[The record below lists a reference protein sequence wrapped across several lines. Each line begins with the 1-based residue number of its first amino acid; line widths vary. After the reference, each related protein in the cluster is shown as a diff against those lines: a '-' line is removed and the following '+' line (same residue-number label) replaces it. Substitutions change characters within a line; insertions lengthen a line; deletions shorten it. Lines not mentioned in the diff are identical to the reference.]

1 MENSLKQFQE
11 KRKKA
16 YDSIPRSI
24 EIIKGSLVIVARVC
38 GKANCRCVKGHKH
51 KSLYLSQSRGG
62 KTIMTYIPKRAEKK
76 VSAAVMRHK
85 EMLVG
90 INKISELNIKLL
102 TKRYGYG
109 KKQSKNSSS

>member
-1 MENSLKQFQE
+1 MKNQRKQLLKD
-11 KRKKA
+11 RKKA
-16 YDSIPRSI
+16 YDTIPRSI
-24 EIIKGSLVIVARVC
+24 EMIKGSLVIVARVC

-85 EMLVG
+85 EMLAG
-90 INKISELNIKLL
+90 INKISDFNIELL
-102 TKRYGYG
+102 TKKDRCG
-109 KKQSKNSSS
+109 KK